1 MCGIVGY
8 YNSNSSSDDINMLI
22 DKMNKLQE
30 HRGPNS
36 SGKYI
41 SPKKNFGL
49 KMCRLSILDLEL
61 GIQPMHSINERYVI
75 IFNGKILNSPELRSQ
90 LENKNIKFFTK
101 NSDTEVLLNILIHY
115 GTEGLDYLNGSF
127 AFAFF
132 DKKEQ
137 KLICGRDRF
146 GLAPFYYLYKNNKFL
161 FASELKSILKSG
173 HSNKRLN
180 K

>member
-8 YNSNSSSDDINMLI
+8 YNSNSSFDDINMLI
-22 DKMNKLQE
+22 DKMNKFQE

-36 SGKYI
+36 SGKFI
-41 SPKKNFGL
+41 SSQKNFGL

-61 GIQPMHSINERYVI
+61 GIQPMHSIDDRYVI
-75 IFNGKILNSPELRSQ
+75 IFNGTILNSPELRGE
-90 LENKNIKFFTK
+90 LENKGIKFFTK
-101 NSDTEVLLNILIHY
+101 NSDTEVLLNMLINY
-115 GTEGLDYLNGSF
+115 GTEGISSLNGSF

-132 DKKEQ
+132 DKKNQ

-161 FASELKSILKSG
+161 FASELKRHVWLG
-173 HSNKRLN
+173 NLG
-180 K
+180 